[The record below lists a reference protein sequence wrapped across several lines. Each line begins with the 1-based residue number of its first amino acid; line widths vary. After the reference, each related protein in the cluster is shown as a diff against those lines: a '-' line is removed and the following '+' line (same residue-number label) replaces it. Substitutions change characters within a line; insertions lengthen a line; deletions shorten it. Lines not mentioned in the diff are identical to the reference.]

1 MSDLFGAPASVIVRG
16 FPVDLTHLIEEFVEQ
31 WNGDEGDTLALIAQF
46 ASGLSGVSHAQ
57 IIELTTRKLIISV
70 AADEGP
76 LNVAMDFEE
85 EVGSIAELQA
95 VLMGLLRRARESV
108 GRDLPKTGL
117 EREIARTRDLP
128 TFVTR
133 VLRSQSVSPLIREVT
148 FGGGLENF
156 VSIGPDQFV
165 YVLAEKI
172 GQKGLIR
179 EGVTMAQLV
188 SGREADRPAAAYY
201 TVRRH
206 RPDTGELDLWFV
218 LHEHATGISGWA
230 ERVQP
235 GDSAAFWGPRSSFD
249 QPEGTTDLLL
259 FGDETAF
266 PAIAAILESSDNP
279 AHVVVETVDETHKIE
294 LSDRPD
300 VRIDWLFRYDT
311 PAPQSTQLLDGVR
324 RACSQWS
331 SGTYAF
337 GAAEAT
343 PIKEVRRYLRQL
355 GAGPKDLKLVPY
367 WNSQRALNP

>member
-1 MSDLFGAPASVIVRG
+1 
-16 FPVDLTHLIEEFVEQ
+16 
-31 WNGDEGDTLALIAQF
+31 
-46 ASGLSGVSHAQ
+46 
-57 IIELTTRKLIISV
+57 
-70 AADEGP
+70 
-76 LNVAMDFEE
+76 
-85 EVGSIAELQA
+85 
-95 VLMGLLRRARESV
+95 
-108 GRDLPKTGL
+108 
-117 EREIARTRDLP
+117 
-128 TFVTR
+128 
-133 VLRSQSVSPLIREVT
+133 
-148 FGGGLENF
+148 
-156 VSIGPDQFV
+156 
-165 YVLAEKI
+165 
-172 GQKGLIR
+172 
-179 EGVTMAQLV
+179 MAQLV

-206 RPDTGELDLWFV
+206 RPDIGELDLWFV

-230 ERVQP
+230 ERAQP
-235 GDSAAFWGPRSSFD
+235 GDSAALWGPRSSFD
-249 QPEGTTDLLL
+249 QPEGATDLLL

-266 PAIAAILESSDNP
+266 PVIAAILESTDNP

-343 PIKEVRRYLRQL
+343 PIKELRRYLRQL